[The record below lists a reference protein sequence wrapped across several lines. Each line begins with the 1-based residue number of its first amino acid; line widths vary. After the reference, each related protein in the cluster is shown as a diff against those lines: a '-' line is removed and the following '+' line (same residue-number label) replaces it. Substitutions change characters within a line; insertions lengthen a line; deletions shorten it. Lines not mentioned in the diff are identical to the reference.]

1 MEPQPPDALVLGAGI
16 IGLTTAHE
24 LLRRGMRVEIR
35 AREPAER
42 TVSGVAAA
50 IWYPFLA
57 EPKERV
63 MAWGAATFERLAALA
78 DDPASGV
85 RFCDTV
91 ELLAGPA
98 ALPPWTQFAGGAS
111 PIDPRV
117 VAGAHTSAMRVRVP
131 VVDVPRHLPWLVERV
146 RRLGGQFV
154 TGEVAS
160 LDEALRIAPRVA
172 NCTGLGAAALCS
184 DHELRP
190 VRGQVVVVR
199 GRLVDEALIDDTT
212 AQPFYAIPRE
222 HDVVLGGTAQHG
234 DERLTADPADTASI
248 LAALAERL
256 PSLRGAP
263 VAAVKVGLRPYR
275 STVRLEP
282 ERRATGLVVHNYGHG
297 GSGYTLAWGCAA
309 ECAALLAG

>member
-1 MEPQPPDALVLGAGI
+1 VQL
-16 IGLTTAHE
+16 
-24 LLRRGMRVEIR
+24 
-35 AREPAER
+35 
-42 TVSGVAAA
+42 
-50 IWYPFLA
+50 
-57 EPKERV
+57 
-63 MAWGAATFERLAALA
+63 
-78 DDPASGV
+78 
-85 RFCDTV
+85 
-91 ELLAGPA
+91 
-98 ALPPWTQFAGGAS
+98 
-111 PIDPRV
+111 
-117 VAGAHTSAMRVRVP
+117 
-131 VVDVPRHLPWLVERV
+131 
-146 RRLGGQFV
+146 
-154 TGEVAS
+154 
-160 LDEALRIAPRVA
+160 APRVA